1 MPKNKNLCTAKLVK
15 NDEFYT
21 LMDDVDA
28 EMSAYLR
35 FDPDVFC
42 AKTVL
47 CPCDDPERSSFACYF
62 REHFEALGLKRLIC
76 TCLAQ
81 EPVSAQLS
89 LFDAQPADT
98 PDDCAHH
105 GKLMVMDAPD
115 KIHCGALTGNGDFRS
130 AEVTAL
136 RDQADML
143 ITNVPFSLANDA
155 VSWALAS
162 GKHFAFIIS
171 MNAVTN
177 INIFPRIQAGDIWLG
192 ATKPKRFLTPSGAI
206 QTLGNVCW
214 ITNIDHGA
222 RHEPLALNTMAHNLA
237 RNEPLKR
244 VLREKYG
251 QAPEHLHYERYINYD
266 ALEVPFLGAIPSD
279 YAGVMGVPLSI
290 LERLNPAQFE
300 VIGSGSSDAPEALG
314 IQPMGDTWLRAYRAH
329 GGTGNYTSGM
339 RCLAIIT
346 EDGRGIAVY
355 KRILVRN
362 KHPIAQ

>member
-1 MPKNKNLCTAKLVK
+1 MPKNKNLCTAKRVK

-47 CPCDDPERSSFACYF
+47 CPCDDPERSNFAKYF
-62 REHFEALGLKRLIC
+62 RTHFAELGLKRLIC
-76 TCLAQ
+76 TCYAKEQ
-81 EPVSAQLS
+81 ASAQLS
-89 LFDAQPADT
+89 LFDVQPADT

-105 GKLMVMDAPD
+105 GKIMVMDAPD

-222 RHEPLALNTMAHNLA
+222 RHEPLALNTMVQNLA
-237 RNEPLKR
+237 HNEPLKR

-251 QAPEHLHYERYINYD
+251 QAPERLHYERYLNYD
-266 ALEVPFLGAIPSD
+266 ALEVPFLSAIPSD

-314 IQPMGDTWLRAYRAH
+314 IQPMGDAWLRAYRAH

-346 EDGRGIAVY
+346 EDGRGITVY